1 MNNLH
6 AMETLLSLLVGLG
19 LSAACG
25 FRVFVPLLVLSI
37 AGYSGQVQF
46 AKGFEWLASEPALVA
61 FSVATL
67 LEIAGYYIPVV
78 DNFLD
83 SIATP
88 AAVVAGTL
96 VTASMVTNVSP
107 FLQWSLAAVA
117 GGGIAGVVQATTVIT
132 RGASTAFTAGLG
144 NPVVATI
151 ELGSSVASS
160 IMAFFA
166 PGLVLLGVFSLL
178 GVAIF
183 VASRRRNRKPA
194 TIPPFPVA

>member
-1 MNNLH
+1 
-6 AMETLLSLLVGLG
+6 METMLSLMVGLG

-37 AGYSGQVQF
+37 AGYSGHVQF
-46 AKGFEWLASEPALVA
+46 AQGFQWLASEPALIA

-67 LEIAGYYIPVV
+67 LEIAAYYIPVV

-83 SIATP
+83 SVATP

-117 GGGIAGVVQATTVIT
+117 GGGIAGVVQGATVIT
-132 RGASTAFTAGLG
+132 RGASTALTAGLG
-144 NPVVATI
+144 NPVVATV
-151 ELGSSVASS
+151 ELGTSVASS
-160 IMAFFA
+160 ILSFFV
-166 PGLVLLGVFSLL
+166 PVLVLLGVFGLL
-178 GVAIF
+178 GVGAF
-183 VASRRRNRKPA
+183 VVSRRKSRKPVSLP
-194 TIPPFPVA
+194 TTPVA